1 MCVVEIPVGRG
12 SNPRAPTNFSKFF
25 FGESIMGEFSS
36 ITLRIIGLALSLVM
50 LTALLGQLVF
60 LYFGGIIEFFENMGF
75 YFTYRTKLTEAL
87 LAIVFF
93 YYVYNLGI
101 SREGALIIIILYS
114 FLAFALGRVSR
125 STGQSLL
132 FGIIAPYLALVILL
146 LIVNNPLTFLEFA
159 FMYGYTAFQSLIG
172 AIFAIIGAYSKGEM

>member
-1 MCVVEIPVGRG
+1 
-12 SNPRAPTNFSKFF
+12 
-25 FGESIMGEFSS
+25 
-36 ITLRIIGLALSLVM
+36 M

-60 LYFGGIIEFFENMGF
+60 LYFGGIIEFFENIGF
-75 YFTYRTKLTEAL
+75 YFIYRTKFTEAL

-101 SREGALIIIILYS
+101 SREGALMVIIFYA
-114 FLAFALGRVSR
+114 FLAFVLGRISK

-132 FGIIAPYLALVILL
+132 FGIIAPYLALGILL
-146 LIVNNPLTFLEFA
+146 LLVNNPLAFLEFA